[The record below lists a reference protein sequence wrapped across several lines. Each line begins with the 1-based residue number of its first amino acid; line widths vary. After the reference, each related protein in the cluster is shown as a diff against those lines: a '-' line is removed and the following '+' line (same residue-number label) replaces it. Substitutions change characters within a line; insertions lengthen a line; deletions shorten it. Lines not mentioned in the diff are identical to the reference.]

1 MKKNIFTF
9 ILFCVCI
16 TCLQSCVSVTTT
28 KLIGDITTYTQDGKE
43 IKTWKDVTIQENVL
57 DTNTESV
64 FKMWGLNFYDKETD
78 QFIII
83 SNAVPY
89 IIQYKSQKEIINA
102 PKDEGRKY
110 PEFGTR

>member
-1 MKKNIFTF
+1 
-9 ILFCVCI
+9 
-16 TCLQSCVSVTTT
+16 
-28 KLIGDITTYTQDGKE
+28 
-43 IKTWKDVTIQENVL
+43 
-57 DTNTESV
+57 
-64 FKMWGLNFYDKETD
+64 MWGLNFYDKETD